1 MVQTRLLETAIDQ
14 FGRHGFDGASTR
26 EIARVSNT
34 AMSSITYHFG
44 GKGELYLAAAD
55 HIAACIRERQAAP
68 YAAMRAALESEDGIA
83 PKEAV
88 EQILLILDGFA
99 QVMLHPESE
108 GWARFIVRE
117 QQQPTEAF
125 ERLYKGAMRFMVEA
139 MSALLAI
146 ARADLDPPERRA
158 LTVMLVGQALI
169 MRTARAAVCRILEAT
184 DIGESE
190 AKLLRDQ
197 LRATARCA
205 LTRGKE

>member
-1 MVQTRLLETAIDQ
+1 MIQTRLLETAIDQ

-26 EIARVSNT
+26 EIARASDT

-44 GKGELYLAAAD
+44 GKGGLYLAAAD
-55 HIAACIRERQAAP
+55 HIAACIRERQAESFR
-68 YAAMRAALESEDGIA
+68 AMRAAQESEGGIT
-83 PKEAV
+83 PTDAV
-88 EQILLILDGFA
+88 EQVLLILDGFA
-99 QVMLHPESE
+99 QVMLHPQSE

-125 ERLYKGAMRFMVEA
+125 ERLYKGAMRFMVDA
-139 MSALLAI
+139 MSTLLTI
-146 ARADLDPPERRA
+146 ARADLAPRQRRA

-169 MRTARAAVCRILEAT
+169 MRTGRAAVSRILEVA
-184 DIGESE
+184 DVGESE

-197 LRATARCA
+197 LRATARCV